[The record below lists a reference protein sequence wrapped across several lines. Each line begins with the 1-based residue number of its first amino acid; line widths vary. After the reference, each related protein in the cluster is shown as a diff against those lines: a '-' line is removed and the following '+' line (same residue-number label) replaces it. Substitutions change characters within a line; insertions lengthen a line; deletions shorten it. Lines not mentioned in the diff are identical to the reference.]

1 MYIDNDTEDMG
12 NYVLLLLKGMK
23 RKMFNNE
30 RISLIYD
37 TDKSVRVKDKIIKL
51 LKEENISISQA
62 RWLFIN
68 IVGTLEDTPI
78 GSNDL

>member
-30 RISLIYD
+30 RISLICD

>member
-1 MYIDNDTEDMG
+1 MG

-23 RKMFNNE
+23 RKMFDNE
-30 RISLIYD
+30 RIKFLQDS
-37 TDKSVRVKDKIIKL
+37 DKSTRLKGRIIEI
-51 LKEENISISQA
+51 LKEENVSIAEA
-62 RWLFIN
+62 RGLFIY